1 MLADFQQALADM
13 AASPQLCQVVRR
25 KPDTLWHRYSLS
37 AMEHRRLVEMV
48 NSPGMSQ
55 DCALYRAN
63 RFAPIALNLPEVCR
77 ALGAELRGM
86 VDEYWKAYPCAD
98 SNSLLE
104 CDRFCRFLRAKK
116 LTGWTM
122 RRNPRQSGPQ
132 RKSACDATV
141 RRAAAPKRHLPPNG
155 STPESARR
163 SDVA

>member
-1 MLADFQQALADM
+1 M
-13 AASPQLCQVVRR
+13 VRR

-86 VDEYWKAYPCAD
+86 NTWTQNGLRYVVVGDASGSDIASLSQLLKAA
-98 SNSLLE
+98 S
-104 CDRFCRFLRAKK
+104 
-116 LTGWTM
+116 
-122 RRNPRQSGPQ
+122 
-132 RKSACDATV
+132 
-141 RRAAAPKRHLPPNG
+141 
-155 STPESARR
+155 
-163 SDVA
+163 

>member
-122 RRNPRQSGPQ
+122 RRNVRQAFHREQ
-132 RKSACDATV
+132 NELRLRLATSIT
-141 RRAAAPKRHLPPNG
+141 AA
-155 STPESARR
+155 
-163 SDVA
+163 